1 MSQTLTSD
9 LPLVL
14 LQILRQGC
22 PAQLLTVGL
31 DGFPHTA
38 FTWVVALDAAHLR
51 FAADYGSI
59 TLTNLERESRAALQI
74 IGPDNLIFLVK
85 GATRLVKPQIEA
97 APFRV
102 AMMALVV
109 SEVKDQSWPGVRVQ
123 PLGYEWPPDQ
133 RESMRAMEQA
143 VYTEMRLWPG

>member
-1 MSQTLTSD
+1 MSQRVNPD
-9 LPLVL
+9 LPPAL
-14 LQILRQGC
+14 LQVLRRGC
-22 PAQLLTVGL
+22 PALLLTVDP

-38 FTWVVALDAAHLR
+38 FTWTVALDAAHLR
-51 FAADYGSI
+51 FAADHGSV

-74 IGPDNLIFLVK
+74 ISQNNLIFLVK
-85 GATRLVKPQIEA
+85 GAARLAKPQIEA

-102 AMMALVV
+102 AMMDLAI

-123 PLGYEWPPDQ
+123 PLGYEWPPEQ

-143 VYTEMRLWPG
+143 VYTEMRTWPG